1 MASNDPGVDSWTWA
15 AMEPEPSSTEKELLD
30 RFCIEM
36 LVDGDPTR
44 AASRCG
50 FQAGF
55 AEEYGKTFY
64 SKSYVQKRLR
74 ALREQ
79 QPHDEVLEEN
89 YLKRM
94 VIRRC
99 NDVLM
104 NKYSKGSDVVRA
116 SAQLDNMF
124 GWSATARRATANT
137 LQSGVMVIPLA
148 TMDEWEAAAQA
159 SQSKLIEESKVT

>member
-1 MASNDPGVDSWTWA
+1 MASPTDGTDSWTWA
-15 AMEPEPSSTEKELLD
+15 AMEPDPSDTERELLD
-30 RFCIEM
+30 RFCVEM
-36 LVDGDPTR
+36 LVDGDPIR

-55 AEEYGKTFY
+55 AEQYGKLFY

-74 ALREQ
+74 VLREQ
-79 QPHDEVLEEN
+79 QPDDEKFEED
-89 YLKRM
+89 YLRRM

-99 NDVLM
+99 HDVLM

-124 GWSATARRATANT
+124 GWASNARRATANT

-148 TMDEWEAAAQA
+148 SMEEWEAAAMA
-159 SQSKLIEESKVT
+159 SQSRLIEDSRVT

>member
-15 AMEPEPSSTEKELLD
+15 AMEPDPSASEKELLD

-36 LVDGDPTR
+36 LVDGDPVR

-64 SKSYVQKRLR
+64 AKSYVQRRLR
-74 ALREQ
+74 ALREE
-79 QPHDEVLEEN
+79 QPADEVLEEN
-89 YLKRM
+89 YLRRAA
-94 VIRRC
+94 IRRC
-99 NDVLM
+99 YDVLT

-159 SQSKLIEESKVT
+159 SQSKLIEESKVS